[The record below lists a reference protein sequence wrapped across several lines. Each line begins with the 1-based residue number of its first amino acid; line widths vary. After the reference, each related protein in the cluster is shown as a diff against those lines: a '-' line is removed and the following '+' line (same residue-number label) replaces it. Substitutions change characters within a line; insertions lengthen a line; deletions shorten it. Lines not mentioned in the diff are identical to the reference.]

1 MKNDIKNAFE
11 KITPVR
17 SNDEILSYVLRRSN
31 DMENMTSKKKIS
43 FKKPAIAICAAAA
56 AATLCVTSAAA
67 AGLFRFDD
75 IFGSRIKA
83 ENNDLGEALMCS
95 AENFTYTVSDDDYKI
110 ELNGIS
116 GSATEIIA
124 NIEISRVDG
133 TPMVDSFV
141 NEYDP
146 EDGLHAHEEWLI
158 KSGDMKD
165 YERYLGGTGKY
176 SINEEGN
183 IEAVYVIGNTEI
195 DGVSVAN
202 ETIEISGAR
211 LYPIDKYLDFL
222 IEENGGT
229 YSFHNGEIKYYK
241 NNTEDEIELDT
252 SSVHYLDLFW
262 SAEFTYVPSEE
273 ALKTIRNAHTTDEK
287 FDITL
292 VSADE
297 NNETSEFIGTI
308 DINNILMTSTYATI
322 EFDMEYD
329 APDVSFPF
337 PDFEEVYLVR
347 GNGSKI
353 PMFLH
358 SGHGP
363 YKGGFVATLRYYS
376 YLKYNGDG
384 SFFIDYIAV
393 DLTDAVGVEING
405 NLYEF

>member
-1 MKNDIKNAFE
+1 MKDDIKNVFE

-17 SNDEILSYVLRRSN
+17 SNDEVLSYVLRRSN
-31 DMENMTSKKKIS
+31 DMKNMTSKKKIS

-56 AATLCVTSAAA
+56 AATLGVTGAAA
-67 AGLFRFDD
+67 AGLFSFDD

-83 ENNDLGEALMCS
+83 ENADLGEALMCS
-95 AENFTYTVSDDDYKI
+95 VENFTYTVSDDDYKI

-124 NIEISRVDG
+124 NLEISRVDG
-133 TPMVDSFV
+133 MPVVDSFV

-195 DGVSVAN
+195 DGISAAN

-211 LYPIDKYLDFL
+211 LYPIDKYFNYL

-229 YSFHNGEIKYYK
+229 YSFHNGEVKYYK
-241 NNTEDEIELDT
+241 NNTQNEIELDT

-273 ALKTIRNAHTTDEK
+273 ALKTIRKVYSTDGK
-287 FDITL
+287 IDTTL
-292 VSADE
+292 VSVDE

-308 DINNILMTSTYATI
+308 DICNVLLTSTYATI
-322 EFDMEYD
+322 DFNTDYNT
-329 APDVSFPF
+329 PDGSFPL

-347 GNGSKI
+347 SNGSKTL
-353 PMFLH
+353 MAFD
-358 SGHGP
+358 SGYTTRNGE
-363 YKGGFVATLRYYS
+363 YITTLRYCS
-376 YLKYNGDG
+376 YLKENEDG
-384 SFFIDYIAV
+384 SFFIDHIAV
-393 DLTDAVGVEING
+393 DLTDAVGIEFNG
-405 NLYEF
+405 KLLEF